1 MELVSKLIP
10 SQYAILVAVL
20 YCLGLMLKAVVK
32 FPNQFIPLTLTV
44 FGIALACLSAVS
56 RYYEYA
62 NAAAIIYDGV
72 AQGILCTGMAVYF
85 HEVLTKTITKN
96 TPDNK
101 DEPRT

>member
-1 MELVSKLIP
+1 MELVSKYIM
-10 SQYAILVAVL
+10 SQYAVLVAVL
-20 YCLGLMLKAVVK
+20 YCLGLVLKAVVK

-56 RYYEYA
+56 RYSEYA

-85 HEVLTKTITKN
+85 HEVFTKTMTKN
-96 TPDNK
+96 CQNNK
-101 DEPRT
+101 DDPKA